1 MTGEGILKLKAEAE
15 AAQAAADAA
24 AADAKANPTD
34 AAKAAAAVAADAK
47 ATEAWKAWKMAERD
61 VPPVSPTDWRVILLG
76 AYLAL
81 TLLGSVYLLAIMAM
95 AEPPERT
102 VGELRISCCGE
113 NNEYCPTPIP
123 TPSPTPTPANT
134 NTNSADNSNRVSGN
148 TAAGNTNQANSNA
161 TGNTAAN
168 QTANDNSNRQTNA
181 ASNRANTN
189 ANLSANA
196 NQTPA
201 RNTNSETQNIP
212 ELTIPPV
219 VCVKYFNRLSA
230 DGFLFL
236 IVLFAGMVGAVT
248 RGIFSFVRH
257 HGVGDFSFSWT
268 WFYLF
273 LPFSG
278 PVVSL
283 FLYFIIRG
291 GFYGSPVG
299 KGLILNFFAF
309 VALSTLSGLFA
320 ENAMEKLR
328 QVAEVLLAKVP
339 AKVENP
345 KETTNKRDGK

>member
-1 MTGEGILKLKAEAE
+1 MTGEEILKLKEDAKAT
-15 AAQAAADAA
+15 QAAADAA

-34 AAKAAAAVAADAK
+34 AAKAAAAAAAEAK
-47 ATEAWKAWKMAERD
+47 ATEAWKAWKIAERD

-76 AYLAL
+76 IYLAL

-95 AEPPERT
+95 AEPPEKT
-102 VGELRISCCGE
+102 VGEMRVNCCGE
-113 NNEYCPTPIP
+113 NNEYCSTPTP
-123 TPSPTPTPANT
+123 TPSPTPANT
-134 NTNSADNSNRVSGN
+134 NTNTADNSNTANDN
-148 TAAGNTNQANSNA
+148 TAARNTDQANSNTA
-161 TGNTAAN
+161 NNTAAN
-168 QTANDNSNRQTNA
+168 QTANGNSNRQTNTA
-181 ASNRANTN
+181 QNRAN
-189 ANLSANA
+189 SNA
-196 NQTPA
+196 NQASA
-201 RNTNSETQNIP
+201 RNANSDSFRQDIP
-212 ELTIPPV
+212 EAVIPPV

-257 HGVGDFSFSWT
+257 HGVRDFSFSWT
-268 WFYLF
+268 WFYIF

-283 FLYFIIRG
+283 FLYFILRG

-309 VALSTLSGLFA
+309 VAISTLAGLFA

-345 KETTNKRDGK
+345 KETTNKKDSK